1 MAEPGSIAEK
11 VKQQAD
17 IVRIVGDYV
26 RLRKSGQNFVGLCP
40 FHSEK
45 TPSFAVHP
53 TKQIFHCFGCGVGG
67 DVFKFVMDIEKL
79 TFPEAMKLVA
89 DKAGVH
95 LPERRP
101 RTPEEAKETRV
112 RSRLVEVHEH
122 AARFFLEQLND
133 TREGKLT
140 RDYLHDR
147 GLTDEIIKAFGIGY
161 APGAGDALVR
171 RLKQVGYAQEL
182 IEASGL
188 ANKDERGT
196 VYDRF
201 RRRVMFPIH
210 SESARLVAFGGRAM
224 GDEMPKYLNSPETP
238 IYQKSRV
245 LYNLQRAKDAIRKEN
260 FAVMVEGYLDCIA
273 AHSADVTNVVAT
285 CGTSL
290 TETQVKLLAR
300 STRNVVVS
308 FDPDAAGVAATERSL
323 NLLLAADFQVRVL
336 ALPAGF
342 DPDLFVRE
350 KGAAAYRAKL
360 KESLPYLDYLVE
372 RARGQFDWRTQDGK
386 IAALNYLLPYL
397 ARMPNKIR
405 RADWA
410 MELASRLGIEEKL
423 LREELRRAA
432 VERREGMK
440 LRPEVKEALERG
452 AIKPAERRLLQI
464 VLENADI
471 RADVLKELEDDADH
485 KGGGLERVFE
495 QVLALAKAG
504 EEVSFNALLERM
516 PEGERRWL
524 YELAFEAEPASAEAS
539 RDAARGR
546 QDKSSGRPG
555 PTGTLEEARSCLKA
569 MRRMKLEA
577 ELRAIQQQIKEAEQ
591 AKQAKPLRELLGRK
605 QVLSRELAE
614 LR

>member
-17 IVRIVGDYV
+17 IVRVVGEYV
-26 RLRKSGQNFVGLCP
+26 RLKKAGQNFVGLCP

-53 TKQIFHCFGCGVGG
+53 VKQIFHCFGCGVGG
-67 DVFKFVMDIEKL
+67 DVFKFVMDVEKL
-79 TFPEAMKLVA
+79 SFPEALKFVA
-89 DKAGVH
+89 DKSGIR

-101 RTPEEAKETRV
+101 RTPEEAQETRI
-112 RSRLVEVHEH
+112 RTRLVELHEH
-122 AARFFLEQLND
+122 AARYFLDELNG
-133 TREGKLT
+133 TREGKLV

-147 GLTDEIIKAFGIGY
+147 GLSDELIKTFGIGY

-171 RLKQVGYAQEL
+171 RLKQAGYAQEI

-210 SESARLVAFGGRAM
+210 SESGRLVGFGGRAM
-224 GDEMPKYLNSPETP
+224 GDEMPKYLNSPETAV
-238 IYQKSRV
+238 YQKSRV
-245 LYNLQRAKDAIRKEN
+245 LYNLQRAKDSIRKDN

-273 AHSADVTNVVAT
+273 VHSAGIGNVVAT

-323 NLLLAADFQVRVL
+323 NLLLADGFNVRVL
-336 ALPAGF
+336 ALPPGH

-350 KGAAAYRAKL
+350 KGGPAYRAQL
-360 KESLPYLDYLVE
+360 KESLPYLDYLIE
-372 RARGQFDWRTQDGK
+372 RARRQFDWRTQDGK

-397 ARMPNKIR
+397 ARLPSKIR

-410 MELASRLGIEEKL
+410 SELGSRLGIDERL

-432 VERREGMK
+432 VERRGEMK
-440 LRPEVKEALERG
+440 LRPEVKEMLDRSAV
-452 AIKPAERRLLQI
+452 KPAERRLLQI
-464 VLENADI
+464 LLENEDI
-471 RADVLKELEDDADH
+471 RADVLKELEDDAVH
-485 KGGGLERVFE
+485 KGAGLERVFDE
-495 QVLALAKAG
+495 VLAMARAG
-504 EEVSFNALLERM
+504 EALNFQALAERA
-516 PEGERRWL
+516 PEGERRLL
-524 YELAFEAEPASAEAS
+524 YELAFETGPEAAGS
-539 RDAARGR
+539 LD
-546 QDKSSGRPG
+546 
-555 PTGTLEEARSCLKA
+555 EARSCLRA
-569 MRRMKLEA
+569 MQRRKLEA
-577 ELRAIQQQIKEAEQ
+577 ELRALQVEIKKAEQ
-591 AKQAKPLRELLGRK
+591 EKKAQELRELLGRK
-605 QVLSRELAE
+605 QALSKTLAE
-614 LR
+614 LH

>member
-1 MAEPGSIAEK
+1 MAEPGSVAEK

-17 IVRIVGDYV
+17 IVRVVGEYV
-26 RLRKSGQNFVGLCP
+26 RLKKAGQNFVGLCP

-53 TKQIFHCFGCGVGG
+53 VKQIFHCFGCGVGG
-67 DVFKFVMDIEKL
+67 DVFKFVMDVEKL
-79 TFPEAMKLVA
+79 SFPEALKFVA
-89 DKAGVH
+89 DKSGIR

-101 RTPEEAKETRV
+101 RTPEEAKETRI
-112 RSRLVEVHEH
+112 RTRLVELHEH
-122 AARFFLEQLND
+122 AARYFLDELAG
-133 TREGKLT
+133 TREGKLV

-147 GLTDEIIKAFGIGY
+147 GLSDELIKTFGIGY

-171 RLKQVGYAQEL
+171 RLKQAGYAQEI

-210 SESARLVAFGGRAM
+210 SESGRLVGFGGRAM
-224 GDEMPKYLNSPETP
+224 GDEMPKYLNSPETA

-245 LYNLQRAKDAIRKEN
+245 LYNLQRAKDAIRKDN

-273 AHSADVTNVVAT
+273 VHSAGIGNVVAT

-323 NLLLAADFQVRVL
+323 NLLLAEGFNVRVL
-336 ALPAGF
+336 ALPPGH

-350 KGAAAYRAKL
+350 KGGPAYKAQL
-360 KESLPYLDYLVE
+360 KESLPYLDYLTE
-372 RARGQFDWRTQDGK
+372 RARRQFDWRTQDGK

-397 ARMPNKIR
+397 ARLPSKIR

-410 MELASRLGIEEKL
+410 SELGSRLGIDERL

-432 VERREGMK
+432 VERRAEIK
-440 LRPEVKEALERG
+440 LRPEVKEMLDRSVV
-452 AIKPAERRLLQI
+452 KPAERRLLQI
-464 VLENADI
+464 LLENEDI
-471 RADVLKELEDDADH
+471 RADVLKELEDDAVH
-485 KGGGLERVFE
+485 KGAGLERVFDE
-495 QVLALAKAG
+495 VLAMARAG
-504 EEVSFNALLERM
+504 EALNFQALAERA
-516 PEGERRWL
+516 PEGERRLL
-524 YELAFEAEPASAEAS
+524 YELAFETGPEA
-539 RDAARGR
+539 
-546 QDKSSGRPG
+546 
-555 PTGTLEEARSCLKA
+555 TGSLDEARSCLRA
-569 MRRMKLEA
+569 MRRRKLEA
-577 ELRAIQQQIKEAEQ
+577 ELRALQVEIKKAEQ
-591 AKQAKPLRELLGRK
+591 DKQAKELRELLGRK
-605 QVLSRELAE
+605 QALSKTLAE
-614 LR
+614 LH

>member
-17 IVRIVGDYV
+17 IVRVVGEYV
-26 RLRKSGQNFVGLCP
+26 RLKKSGQNFVGLCP

-53 TKQIFHCFGCGVGG
+53 VKQIFHCFGCGVGG
-67 DVFKFVMDIEKL
+67 DVFKFVMDVEKL
-79 TFPEAMKLVA
+79 SFPEALKFVA
-89 DKAGVH
+89 DKAGVR

-101 RTPEEAKETRV
+101 RTPEEAQETRI
-112 RSRLVEVHEH
+112 RTRLVELHEH
-122 AARFFLEQLND
+122 AARYFLDELNG
-133 TREGKLT
+133 TREGKLV

-147 GLTDEIIKAFGIGY
+147 GLSDELILTFGIGY

-171 RLKQVGYAQEL
+171 RLKQAGYAQEL

-210 SESARLVAFGGRAM
+210 SESGRLVGFGGRAM
-224 GDEMPKYLNSPETP
+224 GDEMPKYLNSPETAV
-238 IYQKSRV
+238 YQKSRV
-245 LYNLQRAKDAIRKEN
+245 LYNLQRAKDSIRKDN

-273 AHSADVTNVVAT
+273 VHSAGIGNVVAT

-323 NLLLAADFQVRVL
+323 NLLLAEDFNVRVL
-336 ALPAGF
+336 ALPPGH

-350 KGAAAYRAKL
+350 KGGPAYKAQL
-360 KESLPYLDYLVE
+360 KESLPYLDYLTE
-372 RARGQFDWRTQDGK
+372 RARRQFDWRTQDGK

-397 ARMPNKIR
+397 ARLPSKIR

-410 MELASRLGIEEKL
+410 SELGSRLGIDERL

-432 VERREGMK
+432 VERRGEIK
-440 LRPEVKEALERG
+440 LRPEVKEMLDRNAV
-452 AIKPAERRLLQI
+452 KPAERRLLQI
-464 VLENADI
+464 LLENADI
-471 RADVLKELEDDADH
+471 RADVLKELEDDDAH
-485 KGGGLERVFE
+485 KGAGLERVFDE
-495 QVLALAKAG
+495 VLAMARAG
-504 EEVSFNALLERM
+504 EALSFQALAERA
-516 PEGERRWL
+516 PEGERRLL
-524 YELAFEAEPASAEAS
+524 YELAFETGAEAAGS
-539 RDAARGR
+539 LD
-546 QDKSSGRPG
+546 
-555 PTGTLEEARSCLKA
+555 EARSCLRA
-569 MRRMKLEA
+569 LQRRKLES
-577 ELRAIQQQIKEAEQ
+577 ELRALQQQIKQAEQ
-591 AKQAKPLRELLGRK
+591 AKQAKELRELLGRK
-605 QVLSRELAE
+605 QALSKALAE
-614 LR
+614 LH

>member
-17 IVRIVGDYV
+17 IVRVVGEYV
-26 RLRKSGQNFVGLCP
+26 RLKKAGQNFVGLCP

-53 TKQIFHCFGCGVGG
+53 VKQIFHCFGCGVGG
-67 DVFKFVMDIEKL
+67 DVFKFVMDVEKL
-79 TFPEAMKLVA
+79 SFPEALKFVA
-89 DKAGVH
+89 DKSGIR

-101 RTPEEAKETRV
+101 RTPEEAKETRI
-112 RSRLVEVHEH
+112 RTRLVELHEH
-122 AARFFLEQLND
+122 AARYFLDELAG
-133 TREGKLT
+133 TREGKLV

-147 GLTDEIIKAFGIGY
+147 GLSDELIKTFGIGY

-171 RLKQVGYAQEL
+171 RLKQAGYAQEI

-210 SESARLVAFGGRAM
+210 SESGRLVGFGGRAM
-224 GDEMPKYLNSPETP
+224 GDEMPKYLNSPETA

-245 LYNLQRAKDAIRKEN
+245 LYNLQRAKDAIRKDN

-273 AHSADVTNVVAT
+273 VHSAGIGNVVAT

-323 NLLLAADFQVRVL
+323 NLLLAEGFNVRVL
-336 ALPAGF
+336 ALPPGH

-350 KGAAAYRAKL
+350 KGGPAYKAQL
-360 KESLPYLDYLVE
+360 KESLPYLDYLTE
-372 RARGQFDWRTQDGK
+372 RARRQFDWRTQDGK

-397 ARMPNKIR
+397 ARLPSKIR

-410 MELASRLGIEEKL
+410 SELGSRLGIDERL

-432 VERREGMK
+432 VERRAEIK
-440 LRPEVKEALERG
+440 LRPEVKEMLDRSVV
-452 AIKPAERRLLQI
+452 KPAERRLLQI
-464 VLENADI
+464 LLENEDI
-471 RADVLKELEDDADH
+471 RADVLKELEDDAVH
-485 KGGGLERVFE
+485 KGAGLERVFDE
-495 QVLALAKAG
+495 VLAMARAG
-504 EEVSFNALLERM
+504 EALNFQALAERA
-516 PEGERRWL
+516 PEGERRLL
-524 YELAFEAEPASAEAS
+524 YELAFETGPEA
-539 RDAARGR
+539 
-546 QDKSSGRPG
+546 
-555 PTGTLEEARSCLKA
+555 TGSLDEARSCLRA
-569 MRRMKLEA
+569 MRRRKLEA
-577 ELRAIQQQIKEAEQ
+577 ELRALQVEIKKAEQ
-591 AKQAKPLRELLGRK
+591 DKQAKELRELLGRK
-605 QVLSRELAE
+605 QALSKTLAE
-614 LR
+614 LH